1 MRHHVVDLR
10 SRPRIPRA
18 ALAAALAVATFVAV
32 APAAALRP
40 RSALQG
46 LDTAA
51 LDNLTGGKGAIDP
64 ASGVYRI
71 SMPRGDL
78 HVRLGGVE
86 LQPRQ
91 GIASWVALQPA
102 ADGAVLMG
110 DIVVLPGEL
119 DPVVSAALDNGLDV
133 TGIHNHFVGEEPRVL
148 YVHVAGHGT
157 AEALAT
163 GIGKLLGALQL
174 AHGRAL
180 PPVAA
185 GGGAALDA
193 KALDAALQTRG
204 ELTDGVYRASF
215 AESVAMHGERL
226 GAQMGVATWAAFGGS
241 ADHAV
246 VDGDFAMREE
256 EVRPVLVALR
266 QGGISVV
273 ALHSHMLDEQPRLAF
288 LHYWGAGSAADLAKT
303 LRTALDAQRRA
314 REAAERH

>member
-1 MRHHVVDLR
+1 MRHHVDHR
-10 SRPRIPRA
+10 RPRIRRA
-18 ALAAALAVATFVAV
+18 ALAAAAIALAAV

-40 RSALQG
+40 RTALQG

-51 LDNLTGGKGAIDP
+51 LDSLTSGKGTIDP
-64 ASGVYRI
+64 ASGVYRV
-71 SMPRGDL
+71 SVPRGDL

-102 ADGAVLMG
+102 VDGAVLMG
-110 DIVVLPGEL
+110 DVVVLAGEL
-119 DPVVSAALDNGLDV
+119 DPVVSAALDSGLEV
-133 TGIHNHFVGEEPRVL
+133 TGIHNHFVGEEPRLL

-157 AEALAT
+157 AETLAT
-163 GIGKLLGALQL
+163 AVGKLLGALQL

-180 PPVAA
+180 PALAA

-193 KALDAALQTRG
+193 KALDAALQTHG
-204 ELTDGVYRASF
+204 ELTDGVYRAVF
-215 AESVAMHGERL
+215 GESVAMHGERL

-246 VDGDFAMREE
+246 VDGDFAMHEA
-256 EVRPVLVALR
+256 EVRPVLLALR

-273 ALHSHMLDEQPRLAF
+273 ALHGHMLEEQPRLAF
-288 LHYWGAGSAADLAKT
+288 LHYWGTGAAGDLAKT
-303 LRTALDAQRRA
+303 LRAALDAQRHA